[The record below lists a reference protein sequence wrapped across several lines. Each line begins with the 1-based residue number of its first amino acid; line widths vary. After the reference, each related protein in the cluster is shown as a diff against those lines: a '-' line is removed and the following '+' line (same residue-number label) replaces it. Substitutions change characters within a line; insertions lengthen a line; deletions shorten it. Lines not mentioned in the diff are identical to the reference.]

1 MHACICAGTLTH
13 IHAEG
18 WGEWG
23 GRDILLLLSV
33 LFLFFGNESLHGPGA
48 HFFLLCRLV
57 ASSKL
62 FDPLSLTPLV
72 LEIQMCTD
80 MPAMCTTKCLAV
92 VYMDARDPNSGP
104 HAFTPVL

>member
-1 MHACICAGTLTH
+1 MYMQKGGGSGVGEIFFCCSLSYFYSLGISLFMDLELT
-13 IHAEG
+13 
-18 WGEWG
+18 
-23 GRDILLLLSV
+23 
-33 LFLFFGNESLHGPGA
+33 
-48 HFFLLCRLV
+48 FFLLCRLV

>member
-1 MHACICAGTLTH
+1 M
-13 IHAEG
+13 
-18 WGEWG
+18 
-23 GRDILLLLSV
+23 LLSA
-33 LFLFFGNESLHGPGA
+33 LFLLFGNESLHGPGA
-48 HFFLLCRLV
+48 HFFFLLCRLV

-80 MPAMCTTKCLAV
+80 VPAMCTTKCLAA
-92 VYMDARDPNSGP
+92 VYMDAGDPHSGP